1 MSNNNGEELEVD
13 LEVGFGALREKY
25 RSKVLL
31 DSSDGTV
38 LKITSNSTQSSFLEH
53 LKTIWTFTPGET
65 Y

>member
-1 MSNNNGEELEVD
+1 MSNNKGDELEVD
-13 LEVGFGALREKY
+13 IEVGFGALREKY

-38 LKITSNSTQSSFLEH
+38 LKIICNSTQSSFLEH